1 VGIRG
6 QPKRKREAALRHHL
20 RPEGFERML
29 TRLAIRLLG
38 RLRIWQKIALI
49 ALGFTLPLALTM
61 HYLMDEKNYKIDF
74 ARWELYGD
82 EYLRPAADV
91 LESAL
96 ARKSVAR
103 RQLAGQGSAKGDL
116 VKADAQLS
124 AQLKALNE
132 VDAKLTG
139 PLKTGPSELRER
151 NRQSSGPDALRLS
164 WEQITKLSDPK
175 ASEEA
180 HVKFIADIR
189 GLIVHVGDSSKL
201 ILDPD
206 LDTYYMM
213 DALLLK
219 EPDIID
225 RISQM
230 GDEVESILN
239 RKTVTLDERENL
251 AGEVALLRATADGL
265 KADVQTAVNETPNF
279 GRNDRLKSTTLPQ
292 LLHVMGD
299 VDALLEMT
307 IDRIIRRDTPAV
319 TAAEYVKA
327 VQSAVSSN
335 SRLWRI
341 LLDEQDR
348 MLATRMQG
356 DLFRRT
362 TALGTAALAILFSV
376 LLGALVMRTVTQPVA
391 QVVAVA
397 NRIARGE
404 IPETMEWQETH
415 DEMGVLLAGIN
426 SMLKFLDLR
435 NTIQTLQ
442 QSAGMLNEAL
452 REMDQHSNEA
462 EQQITRQAAA
472 LHETQ
477 ATAQQIKQTSQLAA
491 QKAEVVLKVA
501 EQADTIG
508 RSGESAI
515 EHSLGGLTDIR
526 AQFHEVAR
534 CIKEL
539 NDRTMQIGSI
549 TQTVKDLADQSNMLA
564 LNAAIE
570 AVRSGEHGKGFAV
583 VAREIRSLADQSI
596 QATNRVQEILES
608 TSQAIRTAVAITET
622 GGQRMEGGLLQ
633 VKESGENLHEL
644 SKIVKESSQGVRQ
657 IAAAVSQQN
666 AGITQIFTAVIDQ
679 NKMMEETAQRLNATR
694 QAAVLVKGACQQVA
708 DVSGRFHL

>member
-1 VGIRG
+1 
-6 QPKRKREAALRHHL
+6 
-20 RPEGFERML
+20 ML
-29 TRLAIRLLG
+29 TTLAIRLLG

-49 ALGFTLPLALTM
+49 ALGFTLPLALTL
-61 HYLMDEKNYKIDF
+61 HYLVDEKNYKIDF
-74 ARWELYGD
+74 ARWELYGN

-91 LESAL
+91 LDSAL
-96 ARKSVAR
+96 ARKALAR
-103 RQLAGQGSAKGDL
+103 RYLTGQGSAKVEL
-116 VKADAQLS
+116 AKIDAELS
-124 AQLKALNE
+124 VQLKSLEE
-132 VDAKLTG
+132 VDAKLTD
-139 PLKTGPSELRER
+139 PLKTGSRELRER
-151 NRQSSGPDALRLS
+151 NRQSSAPEVLRAT
-164 WEQITKLSDPK
+164 WEQLTKLTDPK

-180 HVKFIADIR
+180 HGKFIADIR
-189 GLIVHVGDSSKL
+189 TLITHVGDSSKL

-206 LDTYYMM
+206 LDTYYLM
-213 DALLLK
+213 DAFLLK

-230 GDEVESILN
+230 GDQVESILN
-239 RKTVTLDERENL
+239 LKTVTLEQRENL
-251 AGEVALLRATADGL
+251 AGEIALLRAAADGL
-265 KADVQTAVNETPNF
+265 KADIETAVNETPNF
-279 GRNDRLKSTTLPQ
+279 GRNDQLKSTAVRQ
-292 LLHVMGD
+292 LRTVTSD
-299 VDALLEMT
+299 VDNLISMT
-307 IDRIIRRDTPAV
+307 IEQIIRRDTPAA
-319 TAAEYVKA
+319 TAAEYAKA
-327 VQSAVSSN
+327 VQSAVGSN
-335 SRLWRI
+335 MRLWRV
-341 LLDEQDR
+341 LLEEQDKMLVSR
-348 MLATRMQG
+348 MKG
-356 DLFRRT
+356 DLFRRS
-362 TALGTAALAILFSV
+362 TALGTAALAVLFSV
-376 LLGALVMRTVTQPVA
+376 LLGALVMRTVTYPVA

-442 QSAGMLNEAL
+442 QSAVMLTDAL

-491 QKAEVVLKVA
+491 QKAEVVLRVA
-501 EQADTIG
+501 EQADTLG

-526 AQFHEVAR
+526 LQFQEVAR

-539 NDRTMQIGSI
+539 NDRTIQIGSI

-694 QAAVLVKGACQQVA
+694 QAAMLVKGACQQVA